1 MASGER
7 IRYELRAGAYGE
19 DELVVVRVEGSEG
32 LSAPYRFEVDFVA
45 RAGDVELADVV
56 GAEAVLSIRRP
67 TGEERV
73 VHGEAIRAA
82 LTGVAAGVPRYRVT
96 IAPRLARLQRTA
108 RSRVFQAMTVP
119 QIVQSV
125 LSDHGVT
132 HRASLSAAYPTKEF
146 VVQYRESDL
155 AFLSRLLEGEGIW
168 YRFEHSDDAHELV
181 LGDTPSAL
189 AEREGTLDVRPES
202 GQADGAEHLTR
213 LACARRMTP
222 TKAVRCEFDFCQPAG
237 PLTATEGDGALEVY
251 DYPGG
256 DVATAE
262 LRRRTKTLLG
272 ELRHGE
278 ETWEGEGNAVGALP
292 GTKLDVDGAGT
303 LAVVRVT
310 HRGEQEQ
317 APGAVRQVMS
327 TYANRFEAIPGD
339 RPYRPRRTTPL
350 PRAAGIETAT
360 VVGPAGEEIHPDR
373 YGRVKVRFHW
383 DREGPGDD
391 RASCWVRVA
400 QAWAGPVMGATFL
413 PRVGQEVVVRFL
425 EGDPDRPLVTG
436 AVYNG
441 ANAAPVALPAEKTR
455 STLRT
460 DSSPGGGGSNELRFE
475 DASGQEE
482 VLLHAQKNL
491 DAAVE
496 NDAGAAVQVN
506 QALEVTGDRTQQ
518 VLGAQSL
525 RVDVLDVTRIDGAAT
540 LTVAGERT
548 TTVGLAHVEEIGKA
562 NAVTV
567 AKNRYVSVGLASAET
582 VGAAL
587 ALSVGG
593 GYVVN
598 VGGALNYAVAGLKAT
613 QVGGAAIELVGAA
626 RDETIGK
633 DRNARTQGDVHLEVD
648 GGASLETGK
657 DATEK
662 ADGDVEIGVP
672 EGNALLCQAGQLE
685 ADTLRIVVNGKV
697 ALELERSGAATLS
710 GAAVTIEGG

>member
-1 MASGER
+1 MASGDR
-7 IRYELRAGAYGE
+7 IRYELRAGEHGE
-19 DELVVVRVEGSEG
+19 DELAVTRVEGSEG
-32 LSAPYRFEVDFVA
+32 LSTPYRFEIDFVA
-45 RAGDVELADVV
+45 RAEEVELAGIV

-73 VHGEAIRAA
+73 VHGEAIRAE
-82 LTGVAAGVPRYRVT
+82 LTGVAAGVPLYRVT
-96 IAPRLARLQRTA
+96 VAPRLARLQRTT
-108 RSRVFQAMTVP
+108 RSRVFQTMTVP

-132 HRASLSAAYPTKEF
+132 HRASLSAAYPVKEF

-155 AFLSRLLEGEGIW
+155 AFVSRLLEGEGIW
-168 YRFEHSDDAHELV
+168 YRFEHSDGGHELV

-202 GQADGAEHLTR
+202 GQGDGAEHLTR
-213 LACARRMTP
+213 LACTRCMTP
-222 TKAVRCEFDFCQPAG
+222 TKVVRREFDFLQPAG
-237 PLTATEGDGALEVY
+237 TPTATEGDGPLEVY

-262 LRRRTKTLLG
+262 LRRRAKALQG
-272 ELRHGE
+272 ELRHDA
-278 ETWEGEGNAVGALP
+278 ETWEGEGNAIGAVP
-292 GTKLDVDGAGT
+292 GTKLDVDGPGS

-317 APGAVRQVMS
+317 APGAVKQVMS

-350 PRAAGIETAT
+350 PRAGGIETAT

-373 YGRVKVRFHW
+373 HGRVKVRFHW

-400 QAWAGPVMGATFL
+400 QAWAGPVMGASFI
-413 PRVGQEVVVRFL
+413 PRLGQEVVVRFL
-425 EGDPDRPLVTG
+425 DGDPDRPLVTG

-441 ANAAPVALPAEKTR
+441 ANAVPVSLPADKTR

-460 DSSPGGGGSNELRFE
+460 DSSPGGGGSNELTFE

-482 VLLHAQKNL
+482 IFLHAQKDV
-491 DAAVE
+491 DAGVE
-496 NDAGAAVQVN
+496 NDAGAVVQAN
-506 QALEVTGDRTQQ
+506 QALEVRGDRSQQ

-525 RVDVLDVTRIDGAAT
+525 RVGVLDATKIDGNAT
-540 LTVAGERT
+540 LAVAGERT
-548 TTVGLAHVEEIGKA
+548 TTVGLAHVEEVGKA

-567 AKNRYVSVGLASAET
+567 AKNRYVSVGLASAES

-598 VGGALNYAVAGLKAT
+598 VGGALNHAVAGLKAT
-613 QVGGAAIELVGAA
+613 QVGGAAIELVGAS

-633 DRNARTQGDVHLEVD
+633 DKHARTQGDVNLEVD
-648 GGASLETGK
+648 GGVALETGK
-657 DATEK
+657 DATEN
-662 ADGDVEIGVP
+662 AGGDVEITVP

-685 ADTLRIVVNGKV
+685 ADTLRIVVGGKV
-697 ALELERSGAATLS
+697 ALELKRSGAATLS
-710 GAAVTIEGG
+710 GAKVTIEGG